1 MNGTIMPAFGPLVKL
16 VSHLVRSMH
25 TKKMLV
31 LDDTAKTF
39 VLFKDERNSD
49 AEKERLTE

>member
-1 MNGTIMPAFGPLVKL
+1 MNGTLMPAFGPLVKL

-25 TKKMLV
+25 TKKMAGF
-31 LDDTAKTF
+31 DDAPKTF

-49 AEKERLTE
+49 AEKMKLD